1 MKMIH
6 NYLRGRG
13 LSLLISIVMLSIAL
27 LIMWMSDW
35 LKAQTDET
43 LVVRTVSTVNLP
55 PPPPPPPPQQTQE
68 VSQANVELQVQGE
81 GASMPVIEFDV
92 TSIDLLKPQEV
103 HIDPLDTQWQSL
115 EVDWNAVG
123 IESLDS
129 VPTLLT
135 PLVIDFPKS
144 LQRRGITKTL
154 VKLDVMIDE
163 EGQVTLIN
171 VASNSYPELN
181 PEIRKLVRKSRFSPP
196 QKDNEPA
203 RARFIWPIEISV

>member
-13 LSLLISIVMLSIAL
+13 LSLFISIVMLSIAL

-68 VSQANVELQVQGE
+68 ISQANVELQVQGE

-92 TSIDLLKPQEV
+92 KSIDSLKPQEV
-103 HIDPLDTQWQSL
+103 HIDPLNTQWQSL

-135 PLVIDFPKS
+135 PLVVDFPKS